1 MSGNLKS
8 RSSTTCA
15 IGFTVISVLLALAAA
30 FVLAKLLKGKGLK
43 AEDMTQIVV
52 AKTDLAPGV
61 PITKD
66 DVELRDWPKNSRDKE
81 RHFSTVE
88 ELMESG
94 NLVPFQNI
102 LSGEPIMKP
111 RLSNSADAAG
121 IAPLVD
127 KNMRAFPV
135 KIPRWVAKS
144 KMLYPGAY
152 VDVTA
157 TVKLKKGGYFWYDHS
172 TSKGPFG

>member
-1 MSGNLKS
+1 MMWSW
-8 RSSTTCA
+8 
-15 IGFTVISVLLALAAA
+15 
-30 FVLAKLLKGKGLK
+30 
-43 AEDMTQIVV
+43 
-52 AKTDLAPGV
+52 
-61 PITKD
+61 
-66 DVELRDWPKNSRDKE
+66 DWPKNSRDKE

-88 ELMESG
+88 ELMNLC

-111 RLSNSADAAG
+111 ASNSADAAG

-152 VDVTA
+152 GRNGHGQAEEGWV
-157 TVKLKKGGYFWYDHS
+157 YFWDDHS
-172 TSKGPFG
+172 TSKGPFGGWGRRRRRLPEAQERG